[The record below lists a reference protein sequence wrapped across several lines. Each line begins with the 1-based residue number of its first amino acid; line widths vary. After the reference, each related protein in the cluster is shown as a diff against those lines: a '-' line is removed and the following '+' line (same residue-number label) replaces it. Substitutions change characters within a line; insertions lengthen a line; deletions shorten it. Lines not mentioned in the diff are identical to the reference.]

1 MAKKVLIADDSL
13 TIQKVIGIT
22 LANGDYELVSA
33 HSESEL
39 QSAIEQDNFDLVLLD
54 FKLSD
59 SKTGYDLARD
69 IRGKN
74 NDSRVI
80 VMLGTFDSVEDHE
93 LEAAGISD
101 KVIKPFESAKFI
113 EKCENALSSEA
124 LEFEATSSD
133 DLSSLSDEDATSEWV
148 VDSSAMQEE
157 SEQSS
162 DQTTE
167 DSIGIEL
174 ENEAANPLQA
184 EVEGWGIEVPGVIGT
199 QDVGGEIPPVIDGSN
214 NQAQGLEVVS
224 NNEESDAL
232 PSSDDLDFPDEI
244 SLEGNTFDQATQPT
258 LDSASTSDD
267 LSISIESE
275 KSSDDF
281 WAVDEDTPQDF
292 SESNNDADDSDQT
305 SEQASP
311 RLELNELA
319 DVEPE
324 ESFSLEEE
332 MTEET
337 ISEVT
342 TAEPKMLQSE
352 FNIEGIL
359 EQLRPMIEQM
369 VEEAV
374 EKKLNDKAE
383 SVAWEV
389 IPDLA
394 ENLIKKE
401 IESLSSQAKSTN

>member
-39 QSAIEQDNFDLVLLD
+39 QSAIENDNFDLVLLD

-59 SKTGYDLARD
+59 SKTGYDLAKE

-80 VMLGTFDSVEDHE
+80 VMLGTFDSVEDQE
-93 LEAAGISD
+93 LESAGISD

-113 EKCENALSSEA
+113 EKCENALAGDAVDFEPGESSG
-124 LEFEATSSD
+124 LE
-133 DLSSLSDEDATSEWV
+133 SLTDEDATSEWV
-148 VDSSAMQEE
+148 LDSSAMQSDDSSTSSDSEE
-157 SEQSS
+157 SV
-162 DQTTE
+162 
-167 DSIGIEL
+167 GLEL
-174 ENEAANPLQA
+174 ESEAANPLQA
-184 EVEGWGIEVPGVIGT
+184 EVEGWGIEVPGVIGA
-199 QDVGGEIPPVIDGSN
+199 QNENGEIPPVIDGETPQS
-214 NQAQGLEVVS
+214 VS
-224 NNEESDAL
+224 ADQENEAL
-232 PSSDDLDFPDEI
+232 PSDDDLDFPDDPESI
-244 SLEGNTFDQATQPT
+244 DFGNQNTFDQATQPT
-258 LDSASTSDD
+258 MESSTDD
-267 LSISIESE
+267 MSLSIESE

-281 WAVDEDTPQDF
+281 WAVDEDTPQEF
-292 SESNNDADDSDQT
+292 SGSEEPAEQSDT
-305 SEQASP
+305 P

-319 DVEPE
+319 DVDPE

-369 VEEAV
+369 VEEAI

-401 IESLSSQAKSTN
+401 IESLSSQVRK

>member
-1 MAKKVLIADDSL
+1 
-13 TIQKVIGIT
+13 
-22 LANGDYELVSA
+22 
-33 HSESEL
+33 
-39 QSAIEQDNFDLVLLD
+39 
-54 FKLSD
+54 
-59 SKTGYDLARD
+59 
-69 IRGKN
+69 
-74 NDSRVI
+74 
-80 VMLGTFDSVEDHE
+80 MLKTFDSIKNHE
-93 LEAAGISD
+93 LEAARISD

-113 EKCENALSSEA
+113 EKCENALSSKA
-124 LEFEATSSD
+124 LEFEASSNN

-184 EVEGWGIEVPGVIGT
+184 EVEGWGIEVPGVIRT
-199 QDVGGEIPPVIDGSN
+199 QDIGREIPPVIDGSN

-258 LDSASTSDD
+258 LDSASNSDD

-281 WAVDEDTPQDF
+281 WAVDENTPQNF

-305 SEQASP
+305 SKQASP
-311 RLELNELA
+311 HLELNELA

-352 FNIEGIL
+352 FNIKGIL

-383 SVAWEV
+383 SVA
-389 IPDLA
+389 
-394 ENLIKKE
+394 
-401 IESLSSQAKSTN
+401 